1 MTDNLKQQNG
11 KPKIVANDESKCI
24 VHNTSTSVYFTNSS
38 KAIPTVLEA
47 AYMAQHVYNTTNE
60 DKHKD
65 LGKDFGGWILIDIMT
80 NKEGLKMGVYT
91 KTVDDTTGYAL
102 VNKGTSTQGDWG
114 NNFQQ
119 PFGWS
124 TDMKNSISKS
134 RQFVKDHVGFEVTM
148 VGHSKGGAEAVANAV
163 ASNVNCIIFNPAK
176 TFLSAYGL
184 SSDSYTANIIEI
196 VVKGEALN
204 TVQRWFSRP
213 IDKIIYLSTQH
224 TSPWWQVWMYP
235 MNAIKN
241 HRIAA
246 VICGLKEAGYT

>member
-1 MTDNLKQQNG
+1 MKQQDE
-11 KPKIVANDESKCI
+11 KSRIVENKA
-24 VHNTSTSVYFTNSS
+24 SVYIAKNIAEQGRFVNPSVHV
-38 KAIPTVLEA
+38 PTVLEA

-60 DKHKD
+60 DKHKN

-80 NKEGLKMGVYT
+80 NTECLKIGVYA

-102 VNKGTSTQGDWG
+102 VNKGTSTRGDWG

-124 TDMKNSISKS
+124 TDMKDSISKS
-134 RQFVKDHVGFEVTM
+134 RQFVKEHTGFEVTM

-163 ASNVNCIIFNPAK
+163 ASNVNCIVFNPAK

-184 SSDSYTANIIEI
+184 SSDSYTANITEI

-213 IDKIIYLSTQH
+213 IGKFIYLSTQH

-241 HRIAA
+241 HRMAA